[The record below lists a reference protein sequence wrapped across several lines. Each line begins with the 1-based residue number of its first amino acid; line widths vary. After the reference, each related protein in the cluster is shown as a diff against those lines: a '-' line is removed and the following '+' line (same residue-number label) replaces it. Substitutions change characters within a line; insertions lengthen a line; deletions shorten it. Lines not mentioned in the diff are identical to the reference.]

1 MVKRNRMNK
10 KQTFLVSDESENSH
24 GFKVLT
30 EGIDTTQFEKNPI
43 MLYMHERPTIIG
55 RWENLKKEDG
65 KLYADAIFD
74 TESEKGKEVARQVE
88 QGFLKSASIGI
99 TYQKE
104 DLKAGVLEKCK
115 LFEISIVDIGSNPN
129 ALKLYDNTE
138 IINLYFENIT
148 AQNKV
153 AQTLHSEDRSFL
165 AMEKQIGLLQRE
177 LTTLLEFK
185 KGVDEDREIEVEAL
199 LDIAVNRKAIPEN
212 LKELQRRAFKE
223 DYYHAKKNLIT
234 AVFETYP
241 IKTFSFIKEIEN
253 ARREVA
259 NRSGKRKIDW
269 GLEEYRKFAPD
280 ELEKDPALFK
290 RLLDEA
296 YKNEHTPGFSGYNNN
311 LKF

>member
-1 MVKRNRMNK
+1 MSKVH
-10 KQTFLVSDESENSH
+10 TFLVSDESDNSH

-65 KLYADAIFD
+65 KLYADAVFD
-74 TESEKGKEVARQVE
+74 TESEKGKEIARQVE
-88 QGFLKSASIGI
+88 KDFLRGASIGI

-104 DLKAGVLEKCK
+104 DLKNGVLEKCR

-165 AMEKQIGLLQRE
+165 AMEKQIGLLQKE

-185 KGVDEDREIEVEAL
+185 KEVIENREIETEAL
-199 LDIAVNRKAIPEN
+199 IDIAVKRKAIPEHLRN
-212 LKELQRRAFKE
+212 LQKQAFAE
-223 DYYHAKKNLIT
+223 NYYEAKKNLIT
-234 AVFETYP
+234 AIFGTYP
-241 IKTFSFIKEIEN
+241 IKTFSYVKMIED
-253 ARREVA
+253 ARREAA
-259 NRSGKRKIDW
+259 NRSGKSKIDW

-280 ELEKDPALFK
+280 ELEKDPILYK
-290 RLLDEA
+290 RLVDEA
-296 YKNEHTPGFSGYNNN
+296 YKNEHTPGFSRYE
-311 LKF
+311 L

>member
-1 MVKRNRMNK
+1 MSKVH
-10 KQTFLVSDESENSH
+10 TFLISDESDNSH

-65 KLYADAIFD
+65 KLYADAVFD
-74 TESEKGKEVARQVE
+74 TESEKGKEIARQVE
-88 QGFLKSASIGI
+88 KDFLRGASIGI

-104 DLKAGVLEKCK
+104 DLKNGVLEKCR

-165 AMEKQIGLLQRE
+165 AMEKQIGLLQKE

-185 KGVDEDREIEVEAL
+185 KEVIENREIETEAL
-199 LDIAVNRKAIPEN
+199 IDIAVKRKAIPEHLRN
-212 LKELQRRAFKE
+212 LQKQAFAE
-223 DYYHAKKNLIT
+223 NYYEAKKNLIT
-234 AVFETYP
+234 AIFGTYP
-241 IKTFSFIKEIEN
+241 IKTFSYVKMIED
-253 ARREVA
+253 ARREAA
-259 NRSGKRKIDW
+259 NRSGKSKIDW

-280 ELEKDPALFK
+280 ELEKDPILYK
-290 RLLDEA
+290 RLVDEA
-296 YKNEHTPGFSGYNNN
+296 YKNEHKIIYNYQ
-311 LKF
+311 

>member
-1 MVKRNRMNK
+1 MDKH
-10 KQTFLVSDESENSH
+10 TFLVSDESDNSH

-30 EGIDTTQFEKNPI
+30 EGIDITQFEKNPI

-65 KLYADAIFD
+65 KLYADAVFD
-74 TESEKGKEVARQVE
+74 TESEKGKEIARQVE
-88 QGFLKSASIGI
+88 KDFLRGASIGI

-104 DLKAGVLEKCK
+104 DLKNGVLEKCR

-165 AMEKQIGLLQRE
+165 AMEKQIGFLQKE

-185 KGVDEDREIEVEAL
+185 KEVIENREIETEAL
-199 LDIAVNRKAIPEN
+199 IDIAVKRKAIPEHLIN
-212 LKELQRRAFKE
+212 LQKQAFAE
-223 DYYHAKKNLIT
+223 NYYEAKKNLIT
-234 AVFETYP
+234 AIFGTYP
-241 IKTFSFIKEIEN
+241 IKTFSYVKMIED
-253 ARREVA
+253 ARREAA
-259 NRSGKRKIDW
+259 NRSGKSKIDW

-280 ELEKDPALFK
+280 ELEKDPILYK
-290 RLLDEA
+290 RLVDEA
-296 YKNEHTPGFSGYNNN
+296 YKNEHTPGFSRYK
-311 LKF
+311 L

>member
-1 MVKRNRMNK
+1 M
-10 KQTFLVSDESENSH
+10 
-24 GFKVLT
+24 
-30 EGIDTTQFEKNPI
+30 
-43 MLYMHERPTIIG
+43 
-55 RWENLKKEDG
+55 
-65 KLYADAIFD
+65 
-74 TESEKGKEVARQVE
+74 E

-148 AQNKV
+148 AQNKI
-153 AQTLHSEDRSFL
+153 AKTLHSEDRSFL
-165 AMEKQIGLLQRE
+165 AMEKQIGLLQKE

-185 KGVDEDREIEVEAL
+185 KGVDEDRDIEIEAL

-234 AVFETYP
+234 TVFETYP
-241 IKTFSFIKEIEN
+241 IQKFSLIKELEK
-253 ARREVA
+253 ARRNVA
-259 NRSGKRKIDW
+259 NRSGKSKIDW

-290 RLLDEA
+290 RLVDEA

>member
-1 MVKRNRMNK
+1 ME

-55 RWENLKKEDG
+55 AWENLKKEDG

-74 TESEKGKEVARQVE
+74 TESEKGKEIARQVE
-88 QGFLKSASIGI
+88 QGFLRGASIGI

-104 DLKAGVLEKCK
+104 DLKNGVLEKCK

-138 IINLYFENIT
+138 FASLYFENIT
-148 AQNKV
+148 AQNLL
-153 AQTLHSEDRSFL
+153 ADALGADDRTLQGM
-165 AMEKQIGLLQRE
+165 AGQIGLLRAE
-177 LTTLLEFK
+177 FKTLLEFK
-185 KGVDEDREIEVEAL
+185 KGVDEDREIEMEAL
-199 LDIAVNRKAIPEN
+199 LDIAVSRKVIPEN
-212 LKELQRRAFKE
+212 LKELQKMDFER
-223 DYYHAKKNLIT
+223 DYFQAKKNLI
-234 AVFETYP
+234 ASIFGTYP
-241 IKTFSFIKEIEN
+241 MKTFSPIKEIEDK
-253 ARREVA
+253 RREVA
-259 NRSGKRKIDW
+259 NRSGKSKIDW

-290 RLLDEA
+290 RLVDEA
-296 YKNEHTPGFSGYNNN
+296 YKNQNTPIF
-311 LKF
+311 

>member
-1 MVKRNRMNK
+1 MSKVH
-10 KQTFLVSDESENSH
+10 TFLVSDESDNSH

-30 EGIDTTQFEKNPI
+30 EGIDITQFEKNPI

-55 RWENLKKEDG
+55 MWKNLRKEDG
-65 KLYADAIFD
+65 KLYADAVFD
-74 TESEKGKEVARQVE
+74 TESEKGGEVARQVE
-88 QGFLKSASIGI
+88 KGFLRGASIGI

-104 DLKAGVLEKCK
+104 DLKNGVLEKCR

-165 AMEKQIGLLQRE
+165 AMEKQIGLLQKE

-185 KGVDEDREIEVEAL
+185 KEVIENREIETEAL
-199 LDIAVNRKAIPEN
+199 IDIAVKRKAIPEH
-212 LKELQRRAFKE
+212 LRDLQKQAFAE
-223 DYYHAKKNLIT
+223 NYYEAKKNLIT
-234 AVFETYP
+234 AVFGTYP
-241 IKTFSFIKEIEN
+241 IKTFSPIKEIED
-253 ARREVA
+253 ARREAA
-259 NRSGKRKIDW
+259 NKSGKSKTDW

-280 ELEKDPALFK
+280 ELEKDPQLYQ
-290 RLLDEA
+290 RLVDET
-296 YKNEHTPGFSGYNNN
+296 YKNQNTPGFN
-311 LKF
+311 

>member
-1 MVKRNRMNK
+1 ME

-74 TESEKGKEVARQVE
+74 TDGEKGKEVARQVE
-88 QGFLKSASIGI
+88 QGFLKGASIGI

-104 DLKAGVLEKCK
+104 DLKNGVLKKCK

-138 IINLYFENIT
+138 LSTLYFS
-148 AQNKV
+148 QVV
-153 AQTLHSEDRSFL
+153 AQESLSEILFLKDKSFESIVL
-165 AMEKQIGLLQRE
+165 EVVKLRDNFIKLLD
-177 LTTLLEFK
+177 FK
-185 KGVDEDREIEVEAL
+185 KGVDEDREIEMEAL
-199 LDIAVNRKAIPEN
+199 LDIAVNRKVIPEH
-212 LKELQRRAFKE
+212 LKELQKMDFEK
-223 DYYHAKKNLIT
+223 DYYQAKKNLIT
-234 AVFETYP
+234 SIFGTYP
-241 IKTFSFIKEIEN
+241 MKTFSPIKEIEDK
-253 ARREVA
+253 RREVA
-259 NRSGKRKIDW
+259 NRSGKSKIDW

-290 RLLDEA
+290 RLVDEA
-296 YKNEHTPGFSGYNNN
+296 YKNQNTPIF
-311 LKF
+311 